1 MALIDWT
8 PLDSAFRLDG
18 GIVRLRPPRSAD
30 HAEWAALREASRGFL
45 QPWEPTWARDDLS
58 RSAFRRR
65 LDSWQRDRD
74 LGFTYPFFV
83 FDAASGA
90 LTGGITLSNVRRG
103 VTQTGVIGYWS
114 GVSAA
119 RRGYTLAAVRAVTR
133 FAFRTLSLS
142 RLEAAC
148 VPSNAASAALLLKAG
163 FAEEGY
169 ARAYLKINGQWRDHR
184 LFGLSSRERLQDCP
198 DEPPAVSAGPGAA
211 GKNLPENRRSTLA

>member
-8 PLDSAFRLDG
+8 PLESAFRLDG
-18 GIVRLRPPRSAD
+18 GIVRLRPPRAAD
-30 HAEWAALREASRGFL
+30 YAEWAALREVSHGFL

-65 LDSWQRDRD
+65 LDSWRRDMD

-83 FDAASGA
+83 FDQASGA

-114 GVSAA
+114 GASAA
-119 RRGYTLAAVRAVTR
+119 RRGFTLAAVRAVTR
-133 FAFRTLSLS
+133 FAFGTLSLS

-148 VPSNAASAALLLKAG
+148 VPTNAASAALLLKAG
-163 FAEEGY
+163 FVEEGY

-184 LFGLSSRERLQDCP
+184 LFGLNSRERLQDCP
-198 DEPPAVSAGPGAA
+198 D
-211 GKNLPENRRSTLA
+211 